1 MIDIKEILLEGNNRY
16 QWKIIQGTEKLGN
29 NKKQNSL
36 ILFLTCMDPRID
48 VHRIFQLNP
57 GDAFIL
63 RNAGNIYTEDVLRS
77 ILIAIHEY
85 NIKYIIVLGHLDCGM
100 PKIHLNNL
108 RNKLSK
114 PALAKIC
121 RNGTNIELNLKRFFK
136 IFIDELKNINNQVD
150 WLKSKK
156 EIPSSLQ
163 IIGLLY
169 DPNSGWVFHS
179 QEFGKYQFIEN
190 FMHDYK
196 KIIERKR
203 INLIDYFESI
213 EEEIIGKSIEESI
226 EDPSKLKGDLSISD
240 IEKELAQKE
249 QVEDNV
255 EKKKQVN
262 SPKPEKRQI
271 EVCQTTLLS
280 IPKIKIPKIYI
291 PIINVKIPKI
301 YGRGIKNKKMAGLE
315 K

>member
-1 MIDIKEILLEGNNRY
+1 MFDMKEILLEGNNRY

-29 NKKQNSL
+29 NKKHKNPL
-36 ILFLTCMDPRID
+36 LFLTCMDSRID

-85 NIKYIIVLGHLDCGM
+85 SVKNIIVLGHLDCGM
-100 PKIHLNNL
+100 PKIHLSEL
-108 RNKLSK
+108 RNELSK

-121 RNGTNIELNLKRFFK
+121 RNGTNIQLNLQRFFK
-136 IFIDELKNINNQVD
+136 IFIDELKNINNQIN
-150 WLKSKK
+150 WLKSAK
-156 EIPSSLQ
+156 EIPSSVQ

-169 DPNSGWVFHS
+169 DPNSGWVFHP
-179 QEFGKYQFIEN
+179 QEFGQYQFIQN

-196 KIIERKR
+196 RIIDKKKID
-203 INLIDYFESI
+203 LIDYFESI
-213 EEEIIGKSIEESI
+213 EEEIIGEDIVESI
-226 EDPSKLKGDLSISD
+226 AEPSKFKGDLSLSHIELA
-240 IEKELAQKE
+240 EKEQIAENVKKKE
-249 QVEDNV
+249 QMDSLEL
-255 EKKKQVN
+255 EK
-262 SPKPEKRQI
+262 EKT
-271 EVCQTTLLS
+271 ETYQTTPLS

-291 PIINVKIPKI
+291 PNIKVKIPKI
-301 YGRGIKNKKMAGLE
+301 YRFGIKNKKIVGLE

>member
-1 MIDIKEILLEGNNRY
+1 MVDIKEILSEGNNRY
-16 QWKIIQGTEKLGN
+16 QWKIIQGTENLGT
-29 NKKQNSL
+29 NKKQL
-36 ILFLTCMDPRID
+36 TRLLFLTCMDPRID

-63 RNAGNIYTEDVLRS
+63 RNAGNVYTEDVLRS
-77 ILIAIHEY
+77 ILIAVHEY

-100 PKIHLNNL
+100 PKIHLSKL

-121 RNGTNIELNLKRFFK
+121 RNGTNIELNLQRFFK
-136 IFIDELKNINNQVD
+136 IFIDELQNINNQVD

-196 KIIERKR
+196 KIIEKKR
-203 INLIDYFESI
+203 IDLIDYFESI
-213 EEEIIGKSIEESI
+213 EEEIIGGVIEESI
-226 EDPSKLKGDLSISD
+226 EESSKLKEDTSPI
-240 IEKELAQKE
+240 ELAQKE
-249 QVEDNV
+249 QPEDIVE
-255 EKKKQVN
+255 EKTK
-262 SPKPEKRQI
+262 I
-271 EVCQTTLLS
+271 FQTTPLS

-301 YGRGIKNKKMAGLE
+301 YAIGIKNKKTASL
-315 K
+315 KK

>member
-29 NKKQNSL
+29 NKKQNNPL
-36 ILFLTCMDPRID
+36 LFLTCMDRRID

-100 PKIHLNNL
+100 PKIHLSRL

-121 RNGTNIELNLKRFFK
+121 RNGTNIELNLQRFFK
-136 IFIDELKNINNQVD
+136 IFIDELKNINNQID
-150 WLKSKK
+150 WLKSVK
-156 EIPSSLQ
+156 EIPSSVQ

-169 DPNSGWVFHS
+169 DPNSGWVFHP
-179 QEFGKYQFIEN
+179 QEFGQYQFIQN

-196 KIIERKR
+196 KIIEKKR
-203 INLIDYFESI
+203 IDLIDYFESI
-213 EEEIIGKSIEESI
+213 EEEIIGESIEESI
-226 EDPSKLKGDLSISD
+226 EEPSKLIGDLSVS
-240 IEKELAQKE
+240 EKELVQRD
-249 QVEDNV
+249 QIEDNV
-255 EKKKQVN
+255 QKRTKVNLIKNEK
-262 SPKPEKRQI
+262 QI
-271 EVCQTTLLS
+271 TEVYQTTPLS
-280 IPKIKIPKIYI
+280 IPKIKIPKIYV
-291 PIINVKIPKI
+291 PNMKVKIPKI
-301 YGRGIKNKKMAGLE
+301 YGIGTKN
-315 K
+315 

>member
-16 QWKIIQGTEKLGN
+16 QWKIIQGTEKLRI
-29 NKKQNSL
+29 NKKQNKPL
-36 ILFLTCMDPRID
+36 LFLTCMDPRID

-63 RNAGNIYTEDVLRS
+63 RNAGNMYTEDVLRS

-100 PKIHLNNL
+100 PKIHLSRL

-114 PALAKIC
+114 PVLAKIC
-121 RNGTNIELNLKRFFK
+121 RNGTNIELNLQRFFK
-136 IFIDELKNINNQVD
+136 IFIDELKNINNQID
-150 WLKSKK
+150 WLKLVK
-156 EIPSSLQ
+156 EIPSSVQ

-179 QEFGKYQFIEN
+179 QEFGKYQLIEN

-213 EEEIIGKSIEESI
+213 EDEIIGESIDESIEE
-226 EDPSKLKGDLSISD
+226 PSKLRGDPSISH
-240 IEKELAQKE
+240 IEKEITQKKQIE
-249 QVEDNV
+249 GKV

-262 SPKPEKRQI
+262 SIKIEKK
-271 EVCQTTLLS
+271 TTLLS
-280 IPKIKIPKIYI
+280 IPKIKIPKINI
-291 PIINVKIPKI
+291 PIINIKIPEI
-301 YGRGIKNKKMAGLE
+301 YGIGKKNKKMASLE

>member
-29 NKKQNSL
+29 NKKQNNL
-36 ILFLTCMDPRID
+36 LLFLTCMDPRID
-48 VHRIFQLNP
+48 IHRIFQLSP

-85 NIKYIIVLGHLDCGM
+85 SIKYIIVLGHLDCGI
-100 PKIHLNNL
+100 PKIHLSRL
-108 RNKLSK
+108 RDKLSK

-121 RNGTNIELNLKRFFK
+121 RNGTNIELNLQRFFK
-136 IFIDELKNINNQVD
+136 IFIDELKNINNQID
-150 WLKSKK
+150 WLKSVK
-156 EIPSSLQ
+156 EIPSSIQ

-179 QEFGKYQFIEN
+179 QEFGNYQFIEN
-190 FMHDYK
+190 FMRDYK
-196 KIIERKR
+196 KIIEKKR

-213 EEEIIGKSIEESI
+213 EKEIIGEAIEESI
-226 EDPSKLKGDLSISD
+226 KEPSKLIGDPSINH
-240 IEKELAQKE
+240 IEKEVAQDE
-249 QVEDNV
+249 QIEENV
-255 EKKKQVN
+255 ERKKQVN
-262 SPKPEKRQI
+262 SLELEKGKT
-271 EVCQTTLLS
+271 EAYQTTLLS

-291 PIINVKIPKI
+291 PIINIKIPEL
-301 YGRGIKNKKMAGLE
+301 YGIGKKNKKMASLE